1 LISTGHSAADS
12 LSHLVSRADWSS
24 LLDEQLGD
32 VEIATLSSVVQHCG
46 TILRNTA

>member
-12 LSHLVSRADWSS
+12 LSHLVRRADCSS

-32 VEIATLSSVVQHCG
+32 VELATLSSVVQRCIA
-46 TILRNTA
+46 ILYKSA